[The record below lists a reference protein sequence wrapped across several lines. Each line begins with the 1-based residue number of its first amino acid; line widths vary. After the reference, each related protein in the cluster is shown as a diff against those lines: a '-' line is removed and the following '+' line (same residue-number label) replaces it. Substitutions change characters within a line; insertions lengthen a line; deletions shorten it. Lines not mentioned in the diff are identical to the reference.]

1 MKKGTAMH
9 VIFWFVVIGTISVIF
24 TPAFESQGNLF
35 DRIDTAAACLTWPVN
50 IGVSGATLK
59 AFGILS
65 LICVAGDM
73 VYQSD
78 KAQRRDGE
86 EYGSSRWGGAGAL
99 CKKYADRDFSKNR
112 LFTQNLRIS
121 ETGKKIALNL
131 ITLVIGGSGAGKS
144 FFYCIPNLL
153 QAQGSYIVLDPSGE
167 LLARTGGFL
176 KMQGYQVRALNLDD
190 MPCSF
195 GYNPFAYIK
204 TDDDVLRLVK
214 NLFKATVPKG
224 SHSNDP
230 MWDNQAEALCMAY
243 MLLICHEGSGEEKS
257 MRTLMYLAREDAA
270 EEDEDGNIKETAVSA
285 LFHKVELE
293 DPDHIAVR
301 FYKTARKGSAKTVLG
316 VQTTLMGR
324 LAKFNLESVMRLMD
338 FDEMGFEKIG
348 TEKTALFLVIPAEDT
363 SFNFIIS
370 MAYAQLMPALYKMA
384 KGNPGLKLE
393 VPVHFMMDEFSN
405 VPLPDDFLTIL
416 TTARK
421 HAISFSIIIQA
432 ISQLK
437 GLFEKEQFNTLI
449 GNADELLYLGSG
461 EFDTQKYISERIGK
475 ETIIVKSHTLGK
487 GIHGSYSENSQ
498 PAARALLEPSEVDT
512 RLSEKQALVKL
523 RGNAWVMDEKINP
536 KGHPN
541 YRHTSDVTGAPFSFT
556 DGNYISSTFSFHKE
570 EREGDINIY
579 ADDISDDIYERIEII
594 SGEG

>member
-1 MKKGTAMH
+1 MKKDTFIYIICGLLLIAAA
-9 VIFWFVVIGTISVIF
+9 SVIF
-24 TPAFESQGNLF
+24 TPAFEVGGNLF
-35 DRIDTAAACLTWPVN
+35 DKIDAAAACLSWPIALHISKVT
-50 IGVSGATLK
+50 VK
-59 AFGILS
+59 AFGTLF
-65 LICVAGDM
+65 LIFLIGIAI
-73 VYQSD
+73 YFSE
-78 KAQRRDGE
+78 KTHRRDGQ
-86 EYGSSRWGGAGAL
+86 EYGSSKWGDVKKL
-99 CKKYADRDFSKNR
+99 CKRYADKDFSKNR
-112 LFTQNLRIS
+112 LLTQNLRIS
-121 ETGKKIALNL
+121 ETGKRITLNL

-153 QAQGSYIVLDPSGE
+153 QAQGSYVVLDPSGE
-167 LLARTGGFL
+167 LLARTGAFL
-176 KMQGYQVRALNLDD
+176 KMQGYKVRALNLDD
-190 MPCSF
+190 MSSSF

-243 MLLICHEGSGEEKS
+243 MLLIFHEGGEEEKN
-257 MRTLMYLAREDAA
+257 MRTLMYLAREDAV

-293 DPDHIAVR
+293 TPDHIAVR

-324 LAKFNLESVMRLMD
+324 LSKFNLESVLRLTD

-348 TEKTALFLVIPAEDT
+348 CEKTALFLVIPAEDT
-363 SFNFIIS
+363 SFNFIVS
-370 MAYAQLMPALYKMA
+370 MVYAQLIPILYRTA
-384 KGNPGLKLE
+384 KSNFDLRLT
-393 VPVHFMMDEFSN
+393 VPVHFLMDEFSN
-405 VPLPDDFLTIL
+405 VTLPDDFLTIL

-421 HAISFSIIIQA
+421 HAISFSVIIQA

-461 EFDTQKYISERIGK
+461 EFETQKYISERIGK
-475 ETIIVKSHTLGK
+475 ETIMVKSHNLSK

-498 PAARALLEPSEVDT
+498 PAARSLLEPSEVDT
-512 RLSEKQALVKL
+512 VLSEGKALVKL
-523 RGNAWVMDEKINP
+523 RGCDWVMDEKINP
-536 KGHPN
+536 KKHPS
-541 YRHTSDVTGAPFSFT
+541 YRHTSDVTGKAFSFS
-556 DGNYISSTFSFHKE
+556 DGSRISSTIHFEGKE
-570 EREGDINIY
+570 AEEDVRIY
-579 ADDISDDIYERIEII
+579 ADDISADIYERIEII
-594 SGEG
+594 SEDE